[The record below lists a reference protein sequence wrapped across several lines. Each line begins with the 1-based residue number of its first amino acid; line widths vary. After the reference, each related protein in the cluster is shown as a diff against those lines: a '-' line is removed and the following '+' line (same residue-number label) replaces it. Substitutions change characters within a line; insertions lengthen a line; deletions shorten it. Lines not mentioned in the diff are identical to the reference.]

1 MDKTINDK
9 ATTALLPEQDEGE
22 VIELRPTREQ
32 LNLRLDRFVAAA
44 LPELSRAYVQQ
55 LIEAGDILVDGQVRR
70 PAFKMTP
77 GEVVTVAIPPAI
89 DFHIQPEA
97 IPLAVIYEDDDLL
110 VVDKPAGMVVHPA
123 PGHSHGTLVNAVL
136 GHVPNLSVGGSRRP
150 GIVHRL
156 DRDTSGVIVVA
167 KTDRAYTSLVH
178 QWQERRVE
186 KRYLALVAGDVEES
200 EATIDAPVG
209 RDPKQRLRMAV
220 VRTGRDAVTHFRVL
234 ARVRGAS
241 LLDVEIETGR
251 THQIRVHL
259 AFIEH
264 PVVGD
269 GVYGNRG
276 SDMLAGQ
283 LGLTRT
289 FLHAHTLGFALPDGK
304 FRRFTAPVPSD
315 LFGVLEQLEIAP
327 EVVGGVQ

>member
-1 MDKTINDK
+1 MNDK
-9 ATTALLPEQDEGE
+9 ATAALLPDQEEGE
-22 VIELRPTREQ
+22 VIELRPTREH

-55 LIEAGDILVDGQVRR
+55 LIEAGDVLVDGQSRR
-70 PAFKMTP
+70 VAFKMTP
-77 GEVVTVAIPPAI
+77 GEVVTVTIPPAT
-89 DFHIQPEA
+89 DFHVQPEA

-110 VVDKPAGMVVHPA
+110 VIDKPAGMVVHPA

-136 GHVPNLSVGGSRRP
+136 GHVPNLAVGGSRRP

-178 QWQERRVE
+178 QWQERGVE
-186 KRYLALVAGDVEES
+186 KRYVALVAGDVEES

-209 RDPKQRLRMAV
+209 RDPKQRQRMAV
-220 VRTGRDAVTHFRVL
+220 VRTGRPAVTHFRVL
-234 ARVRGAS
+234 TRVGGAS
-241 LLDVEIETGR
+241 LLDVQIETGR

-259 AFIEH
+259 DFIGH

-269 GVYGNRG
+269 HVYGNRT
-276 SDMLAGQ
+276 SDTLADQ
-283 LGLTRT
+283 LGLMRS
-289 FLHAHTLGFALPDGK
+289 FLHAHTLGLMLPGGE
-304 FRRFTAPVPSD
+304 FRRFTAPLAAD
-315 LFGVLEQLEIAP
+315 LLDVLEQLNISP
-327 EVVGGVQ
+327 EGIGGER